1 MDEIQVD
8 WKGEHLDVLMVDGLV
23 FRWVDLMAVMM
34 VVMRVVLVV
43 REVEMMDVPYAQLP
57 TLVYKLVAW

>member
-43 REVEMMDVPYAQLP
+43 R
-57 TLVYKLVAW
+57 